1 MTSRRYSHTSAAV
14 LLMSLMASTSSNA
27 EEGFVILEYKGA
39 AYQSETATAGS
50 HYEVKRGDTLY
61 SILTGKFG
69 KGANIPALTSETVKK
84 NPHAFLRG
92 NANALLAG
100 KKLVLPGTHAANES
114 RHDAIYFF

>member
-1 MTSRRYSHTSAAV
+1 
-14 LLMSLMASTSSNA
+14 MSLLISNCSVA

-39 AYQSETATAGS
+39 AYQKETTAGG
-50 HYEVKRGDTLY
+50 HYKVKRGDTLY

-69 KGANIPALTSETVKK
+69 KGADIPALTSETVKE

-100 KKLVLPGTHAANES
+100 KKLTLPRTHDTGES
-114 RHDAIYFF
+114 RHNAIYFF

>member
-1 MTSRRYSHTSAAV
+1 MTSRLNSHTSGTV
-14 LLMSLMASTSSNA
+14 FLMSLLISTSSVA

-39 AYQSETATAGS
+39 AYQKETAAGG
-50 HYEVKRGDTLY
+50 HYKVKRGDTLY

-69 KGANIPALTSETVKK
+69 KGADIPALTSETVKE

-100 KKLVLPGTHAANES
+100 KKLVLPETHNSGES

>member
-1 MTSRRYSHTSAAV
+1 MTSHLCSHTSAAV
-14 LLMSLMASTSSNA
+14 LLMSLLISTSSVA
-27 EEGFVILEYKGA
+27 DEGFVILEYKGA
-39 AYQSETATAGS
+39 AYQQETAAGG
-50 HYEVKRGDTLY
+50 HYKVKRGDTLY

-69 KGANIPALTSETVKK
+69 KGADIPALTSETVKE

-100 KKLVLPGTHAANES
+100 KKLVLPGTHNSGES

>member
-1 MTSRRYSHTSAAV
+1 MTSRLCSHTSAAV
-14 LLMSLMASTSSNA
+14 FLLSLLISTSSVA

-39 AYQSETATAGS
+39 THQKETATGGQ
-50 HYEVKRGDTLY
+50 YMVKRGDTLY

-69 KGANIPALTSETVKK
+69 KGADIPALTSETVKE

-100 KKLVLPGTHAANES
+100 KKLILPGTRDHGES

>member
-1 MTSRRYSHTSAAV
+1 MTFRLCSQTSAAG
-14 LLMSLMASTSSNA
+14 LLMSLLISTSA
-27 EEGFVILEYKGA
+27 AADEGFVILEYKGA
-39 AYQSETATAGS
+39 AYQKETAAGG

-61 SILTGKFG
+61 SILTRKSG
-69 KGANIPALTSETVKK
+69 KGADIPALTSETVKE

-100 KKLVLPGTHAANES
+100 KKLVLPGTPDSGES